1 MVNTEKT
8 VAVVQMDKDR
18 NWTHIIAIE
27 KTNKTERKYWKTNEE
42 QSELDNK
49 RQNGVSWNWLRSGR
63 KTFEKIT
70 EEGDA
75 CVIIMSIDHV
85 LQKSCKYF

>member
-49 RQNGVSWNWLRSGR
+49 RQNGV
-63 KTFEKIT
+63 
-70 EEGDA
+70 
-75 CVIIMSIDHV
+75 
-85 LQKSCKYF
+85 

>member
-8 VAVVQMDKDR
+8 VAVVQMDKDG

-49 RQNGVSWNWLRSGR
+49 RQNGV
-63 KTFEKIT
+63 
-70 EEGDA
+70 
-75 CVIIMSIDHV
+75 
-85 LQKSCKYF
+85 

>member
-1 MVNTEKT
+1 MLRNILVIISMVNTEKT
-8 VAVVQMDKDR
+8 VAVVQMDKDG

-49 RQNGVSWNWLRSGR
+49 RQNGV
-63 KTFEKIT
+63 
-70 EEGDA
+70 
-75 CVIIMSIDHV
+75 
-85 LQKSCKYF
+85 